1 MKVTLLQPNPRTGDY
16 AANLEHIRT
25 LTERA
30 SVDEDDLVILPV
42 GSIEGGTGA
51 SGLLWPDQKAAFM
64 RALARL
70 TESVKARR
78 LLVFFQIGDLVQ
90 HVYLEDG
97 VECVF
102 SSDRAFVVDG
112 VRFALHRENPGD
124 ILVEADRFSMA
135 QSRHELPDV
144 ASRLLLQAG
153 IAGGQDR
160 LIFAG
165 DTGVV
170 GTDIR
175 ETLSLWSE
183 GALRLEVTTDDA
195 GPHVRVISRIDTVM
209 LPVCDDWRYEAL
221 RAALRD
227 YVTKSGVN
235 GIVLGLSGGIDSALT
250 ATLAR
255 DAIGADRVRVIRLPS
270 RFTSSLSNDS
280 AKDLALRQG
289 LKLDT
294 LPIGKGF
301 AAFEETLAPLFE
313 GHATDVTE
321 ENIQARV
328 RGTLL
333 MAVANK
339 FNLLLLCNANK
350 AESAMGYSTLYGDQ
364 TGGFAPISDLWK
376 SEVTALC
383 RARNRSETDP
393 DVIPVEII
401 EREPSA
407 ELRDNQ
413 KDSDSLP
420 PYPDIE
426 RVLCHVL
433 DGGSIYDLKDIDVAV
448 ARRIVRMTM
457 RAAFKRA
464 QAVPGAIL
472 TEKPL
477 SVIAD
482 WGMNTGAEF

>member
-16 AANLEHIRT
+16 AANLEHIRN
-25 LTERA
+25 LAER
-30 SVDEDDLVILPV
+30 VGVEEDDLVILPV
-42 GSIEGGTGA
+42 GSLEGGTGA
-51 SGLLWPDQKAAFM
+51 SNLLWRDQKEAFR

-70 TESVKARR
+70 PETLKARR
-78 LLVFFQIGDLVQ
+78 VLIFFQVGELPLDA
-90 HVYLEDG
+90 YFEDG
-97 VECVF
+97 AECVF

-112 VRFALHRENPGD
+112 VRISLHWENPGD
-124 ILVEADRFSMA
+124 ILIEADRLSLA
-135 QSRHELPDV
+135 QSRCELPAA

-165 DTGVV
+165 DTGAV
-170 GTDIR
+170 GPDIR
-175 ETLSLWSE
+175 ETLPLWSE
-183 GALRLEVTTDDA
+183 GALRLEVTTDTTGTHARVINCVDA
-195 GPHVRVISRIDTVM
+195 GI
-209 LPVCDDWRYEAL
+209 LPVCDDWRYEAI
-221 RAALRD
+221 RASLRD
-227 YVTKSGVN
+227 YVAKSGMN

-255 DAIGADRVRVIRLPS
+255 DALGADRVRVIRLPS
-270 RFTSSLSNDS
+270 RFTSDLSNTS
-280 AKDLALRQG
+280 AEDLAIRQG

-294 LPIGKGF
+294 LSIEKSF
-301 AAFEETLAPLFE
+301 AVFEETLAPLFE
-313 GHATDVTE
+313 GREKDVTE

-350 AESAMGYSTLYGDQ
+350 SESAMGYSTLYGDQ

-376 SEVTALC
+376 SDVTALC

-393 DVIPVEII
+393 DVIPLEII

-407 ELRDNQ
+407 ELRENQ

-420 PYPDIE
+420 PYPEIE
-426 RVLCHVL
+426 RVLRHVF
-433 DGGSIYDLKDIDVAV
+433 DGGSIYSLKDVDEAL
-448 ARRIVRMTM
+448 ARRILRMTM
-457 RAAFKRA
+457 RAGFKRA

-472 TEKPL
+472 TNKPL
-477 SVIAD
+477 ALIAD
-482 WGMNTGAEF
+482 WGMNTGAEC